1 MPSDFYRNQ
10 AFRSS
15 WWHFH
20 TRKGRP
26 ANVWSFYQ
34 HHWQKRAIWN
44 QYHGISLFRLC
55 LHEGDKHPS
64 TFNCTRSNVC
74 NRCRSCWSMELRFVG
89 GKWGAQDESISR
101 KYQRDVRRNHG
112 VFVNFLYLLAIISV
126 KRLQSG
132 EKIVYSWSLGA
143 AEGKCIISF
152 GLGVESHVECRYQRP
167 WEPDNL
173 TFSVQ
178 GRKYDNKLES

>member
-1 MPSDFYRNQ
+1 MALGFVDFTTMYIVRKRKCPVIFIEIKPFVHLGDISTREKADQQMCDRFTSIIGRNELYGI
-10 AFRSS
+10 S
-15 WWHFH
+15 
-20 TRKGRP
+20 
-26 ANVWSFYQ
+26 N
-34 HHWQKRAIWN
+34 
-44 QYHGISLFRLC
+44 GISLFRLC

-132 EKIVYSWSLGA
+132 EKIVYS
-143 AEGKCIISF
+143 
-152 GLGVESHVECRYQRP
+152 
-167 WEPDNL
+167 
-173 TFSVQ
+173 
-178 GRKYDNKLES
+178 